1 MLTDAW
7 HRHIYDDWY
16 TSATIDSADFHK
28 LAEREVAFLVKMLKL
43 RANAKILDVPCGTGR
58 HTALL
63 ARRGFA
69 VTGVDIS
76 ETCLQK
82 AMGHCRDYP
91 VELRQGDMA
100 DLAAFRG
107 KFDVV
112 LNLFTSFG
120 YFSTD
125 AKNMR
130 VMHELI
136 NALKPGGQLVLHLVN
151 RDWFLRN
158 ADPVKWRDEN
168 GTFLMEG
175 YRFDKKT
182 NYNEVQTV
190 FIDERTDSARR
201 YNYRLRLY
209 DKKEVVA
216 LMQSCGLEHIRVFGD
231 CAGGRFLKY
240 ESSHPLY
247 IGHKPA

>member
-1 MLTDAW
+1 MVTDAW

-28 LAEREVAFLVKMLKL
+28 LAEHEVAFFVKVLKL
-43 RANAKILDVPCGTGR
+43 REGAAILDVPCGAGR

-63 ARRGFA
+63 ARRGFRM
-69 VTGVDIS
+69 TGVDIS

-82 AMGHCRDYP
+82 AMGHCRDFP

-100 DLAAFRG
+100 DLSAFRG
-107 KFDVV
+107 QFDAV

-125 AKNMR
+125 AKNAR
-130 VMHELI
+130 VMHELVA
-136 NALKPGGQLVLHLVN
+136 ALKPGGRLVLHLVN
-151 RDWFLRN
+151 RDWFLRT
-158 ADPVKWRDEN
+158 AEPVKWRDEN

-175 YRFDKKT
+175 YQFDKKT

-201 YNYRLRLY
+201 YHYRLRLY
-209 DKKEVVA
+209 EKNEVVA
-216 LMQSCGLEHIRVFGD
+216 LMQNSGLERIKVYGD
-231 CAGGRFLKY
+231 CSGNRFRKY
-240 ESSHPLY
+240 ESSHPLF
-247 IGHKPA
+247 IGRKPL